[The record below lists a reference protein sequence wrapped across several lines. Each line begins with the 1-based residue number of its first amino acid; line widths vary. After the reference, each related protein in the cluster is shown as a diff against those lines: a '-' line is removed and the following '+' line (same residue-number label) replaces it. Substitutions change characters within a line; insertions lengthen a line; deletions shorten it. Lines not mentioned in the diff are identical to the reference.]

1 MSDSPRINTGLDPAD
16 ANIPISPAI
25 SANRNLRNY
34 SRSDSR
40 VLIILRRKFLEYRR
54 HSSRIRINASLK
66 HTSTCLANI
75 LTFPQ
80 YGSRSILGYLTYIG
94 KLSHTI
100 ETKVTCVK
108 HRQNIRRSCAPK
120 KGNRF
125 LPIELTIND
134 LQTSRASISQLA
146 IRSD

>member
-16 ANIPISPAI
+16 ANTPISPAI

-34 SRSDSR
+34 TRSDSR

-66 HTSTCLANI
+66 HTG
-75 LTFPQ
+75 TFPQ